1 MSASEE
7 GPLRSR
13 PKTLGTPGTWVAST
27 VPVQFHLIKDD
38 EDGDGYLPESPAAW
52 CARLLFR
59 ALVELDGD
67 AAVMHIGQK
76 PYLLAPAGAIE
87 IGECC
92 LTAGAVE
99 TLIVEILPDS
109 ARDVLRVAS
118 AAHANCFITEGLPGA
133 SFTATATRTQGAI
146 GLEIHRLRRP
156 GERGAFRR

>member
-1 MSASEE
+1 
-7 GPLRSR
+7 
-13 PKTLGTPGTWVAST
+13 
-27 VPVQFHLIKDD
+27 VQFHLITDD
-38 EDGDGYLPESPAAW
+38 EDGDGDAPESPAAW

-67 AAVMHIGQK
+67 AAVMHIGQR
-76 PYLLAPAGAIE
+76 PYLVAPAGAIE

-92 LTAGAVE
+92 LTAAAVD

-109 ARDVLRVAS
+109 ARDVLRVAG

-133 SFTATATRTQGAI
+133 SFTATATRTHGAI

-156 GERGAFRR
+156 GEARTSTASKAAMRAQNLHEDLALPSADELWPV

>member
-1 MSASEE
+1 
-7 GPLRSR
+7 
-13 PKTLGTPGTWVAST
+13 
-27 VPVQFHLIKDD
+27 VQLHLIKDN
-38 EDGDGYLPESPAAW
+38 EDGDGDVPESPAAW

-76 PYLLAPAGAIE
+76 PYLVAPAGAIE
-87 IGECC
+87 IGECG
-92 LTAGAVE
+92 LTAAAVE

-109 ARDVLRVAS
+109 ARDLLRVAG

-133 SFTATATRTQGAI
+133 SFTATATRTEGAI

-156 GERGAFRR
+156 GDARASTAFKGAIRARNLHDDLALPSAVELWSV

>member
-1 MSASEE
+1 
-7 GPLRSR
+7 
-13 PKTLGTPGTWVAST
+13 
-27 VPVQFHLIKDD
+27 VQLHLIKDD
-38 EDGDGYLPESPAAW
+38 EDGDGNVPESPAAW

-76 PYLLAPAGAIE
+76 PYLVAPAGAIE

-109 ARDVLRVAS
+109 ARDVLRVAG
-118 AAHANCFITEGLPGA
+118 AAHANCFMTEGLPGA
-133 SFTATATRTQGAI
+133 SFTATATRTQAAI

-156 GERGAFRR
+156 GEARASASKAASRARNLHDDLALPSADELWPV

>member
-1 MSASEE
+1 MQ
-7 GPLRSR
+7 L
-13 PKTLGTPGTWVAST
+13 
-27 VPVQFHLIKDD
+27 HLIKDD
-38 EDGDGYLPESPAAW
+38 EDGDGDVPESPAAW

-76 PYLLAPAGAIE
+76 PYLVAPAGAIE
-87 IGECC
+87 IGECG
-92 LTAGAVE
+92 LTAAAVE

-109 ARDVLRVAS
+109 ARDLLRVAG

-133 SFTATATRTQGAI
+133 NFTATATRTEGAI

-156 GERGAFRR
+156 GEARASTASKGAIRARNLHDDLALPSADELWPV

>member
-1 MSASEE
+1 
-7 GPLRSR
+7 
-13 PKTLGTPGTWVAST
+13 
-27 VPVQFHLIKDD
+27 VQLHLIKD
-38 EDGDGYLPESPAAW
+38 EDGNGDVPESPAAW

-76 PYLLAPAGAIE
+76 PYLVAPAGAIE
-87 IGECC
+87 IGDCW
-92 LTAGAVE
+92 LTAAAVE

-109 ARDVLRVAS
+109 ARDVLRVQG

-156 GERGAFRR
+156 GEPRGSAASKAAIRARDLHDDLALPSADELWPV